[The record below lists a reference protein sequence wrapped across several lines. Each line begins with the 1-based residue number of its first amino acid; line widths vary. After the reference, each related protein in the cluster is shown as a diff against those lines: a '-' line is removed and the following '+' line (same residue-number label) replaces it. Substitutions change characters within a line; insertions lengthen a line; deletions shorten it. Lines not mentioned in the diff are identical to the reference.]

1 MLPRKSGLDI
11 AILRLPPLPPPLR
24 QPCEHADRRIMHGIR
39 ERLGL
44 YCLDSD
50 MAYYAAETRQH
61 ALPDCVR
68 GIIRHQ
74 IGCDGPPPL
83 SVEEIERN
91 GADGVHAIKAGCIL
105 MTKLRRH
112 PGSPVR
118 ACGREAL
125 KA

>member
-1 MLPRKSGLDI
+1 
-11 AILRLPPLPPPLR
+11 
-24 QPCEHADRRIMHGIR
+24 MHGIR

-50 MAYYAAETRQH
+50 MAYDAAEARQH
-61 ALPDCVR
+61 ALPDFGRC
-68 GIIRHQ
+68 IIRHQ
-74 IGCDGPPPL
+74 IGCDVPQSL

-105 MTKLRRH
+105 MTKLSRH
-112 PGSPVR
+112 PGSQVR

-125 KA
+125 QEIGRAASRERECQYV

>member
-50 MAYYAAETRQH
+50 MAYDAAEARQH
-61 ALPDCVR
+61 ALPDFGRC
-68 GIIRHQ
+68 IIRHQ
-74 IGCDGPPPL
+74 IGCDVPPSL
-83 SVEEIERN
+83 SVAERSEERSV
-91 GADGVHAIKAGCIL
+91 GKGVVSSCRSRGTPEH
-105 MTKLRRH
+105 
-112 PGSPVR
+112 
-118 ACGREAL
+118 
-125 KA
+125 